1 MWELDRKQA
10 WAPKNWC
17 FWAVVLEKTLESP
30 LDYKEIQPVHSKGN
44 QSGTLI
50 GRTDAEAGAPILW
63 PPDVNSWLTGKDPD
77 AGKDWRREEKG
88 TTGGEM
94 VGWHH
99 RLNGHESEQT
109 AADSEGQGGL
119 ACYSLWR
126 CEVRHDWATELNW
139 TESIAQSL
147 NWVVCCVIISSG
159 LKEKKFYVTKTKE
172 CRRKKRCLSF
182 PPPWEFQ
189 TPISTSRASDP
200 FSSGTLDFLS
210 TCLGIDSLIPSFL
223 LGELCCQGKGV
234 SFSFHNYFPL
244 LRGMVPKLLRQ
255 HILLTLMLRLSD
267 PGAPSNRRRLWRW

>member
-1 MWELDRKQA
+1 MAAITICSDFGAQNNKVWH
-10 WAPKNWC
+10 C
-17 FWAVVLEKTLESP
+17 FLIYFPWS
-30 LDYKEIQPVHSKGN
+30 D
-44 QSGTLI
+44 GT
-50 GRTDAEAGAPILW
+50 
-63 PPDVNSWLTGKDPD
+63 
-77 AGKDWRREEKG
+77 
-88 TTGGEM
+88 
-94 VGWHH
+94 
-99 RLNGHESEQT
+99 
-109 AADSEGQGGL
+109 
-119 ACYSLWR
+119 R
-126 CEVRHDWATELNW
+126 CHDLV
-139 TESIAQSL
+139 QSL